1 MPTKLKHSSSYSMY
15 FCTFTCFQWIDLFKI
30 TNSYDCVYKWFE
42 YLHKKKIDVVCYII
56 MPNHLHCIL
65 YFPNEEFDLNKIVSN
80 AKRFMAYEIIKRLES
95 SKQTDLLGQL
105 AVGVSL
111 RESKKGQK
119 HKVFE
124 ESFDAKPIYSHA
136 FLVQKLEYI
145 HHNPTRGK
153 WNLATDFVSYEH
165 SSAAFYE
172 MGKSKHF
179 KPTHYMDVGGL

>member
-1 MPTKLKHSSSYSMY
+1 M
-15 FCTFTCFQWIDLFKI
+15 
-30 TNSYDCVYKWFE
+30 
-42 YLHKKKIDVVCYII
+42 KKRGRYRR
-56 MPNHLHCIL
+56 PRL
-65 YFPNEEFDLNKIVSN
+65 E
-80 AKRFMAYEIIKRLES
+80 KRLES

-105 AVGVSL
+105 AAGVSL

-136 FLVQKLEYI
+136 FLVQKLGYI
-145 HHNPTRGK
+145 HHNPIRGK